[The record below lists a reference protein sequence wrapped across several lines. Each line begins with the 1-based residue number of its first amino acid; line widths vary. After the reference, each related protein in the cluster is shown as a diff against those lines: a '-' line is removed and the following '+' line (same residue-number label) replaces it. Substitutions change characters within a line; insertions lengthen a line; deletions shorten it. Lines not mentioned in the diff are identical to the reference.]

1 MKLLFASIKSGLLT
15 VLMLAFCVAHLH
27 AQDAR
32 VPLEQLDKLAK
43 LAEDTV
49 EVSLDQKLLT
59 VASKFLNS
67 SDPTQAKVKELV
79 AGLQGIYVRVFTF
92 DKPGEYATSDLDP
105 IRNIVK
111 AAGWQKIV
119 GVRSKRAGDN
129 VDVHLRLVND
139 NIHGLVI
146 IAAQPKELVVVNILG
161 PIDLEKL
168 SQLQG
173 QLGIPKLDL
182 DFSKGKPRND

>member
-1 MKLLFASIKSGLLT
+1 MKLLFASIKSGLLALLIS
-15 VLMLAFCVAHLH
+15 VCIH

-32 VPLEQLDKLAK
+32 VPLEPLDKLANV
-43 LAEDTV
+43 AHNTV
-49 EVSLDQKLLT
+49 EVSLDQKLLA
-59 VASKFLNS
+59 VASKFLNAN
-67 SDPTQAKVKELV
+67 DPTQAKIKELV
-79 AGLQGIYVRVFTF
+79 AGLQGVYVRVFSF
-92 DKPGEYATSDLDP
+92 DKPGEYSTSDIDP

-119 GVRSKRAGDN
+119 GVRSKRDGDN

-173 QLGIPKLDL
+173 QMGIPKLDL
-182 DFSKGKPRND
+182 DFSKSKVRD